1 MIFRRALLA
10 CVVALI
16 SLCTGLT
23 RGRAADGALAFQRL
37 ATFSASDEGTQPTSL
52 IRGADGFIYGTTSG
66 SISGP
71 LATNATVFKLA
82 PGGELTILG
91 SFDLNGTN
99 GLKPV
104 ALVHS
109 TDSNFYGA
117 TYYGGLT
124 PFYGTIFKLAPG
136 GVLSTLFAFAGPNG
150 RQPIALVQ
158 GADGNLYGATR
169 DGGDFGY
176 GTVFKLTTNG
186 AMTPLMSFAVTNGVR
201 PNHLIQGADGN
212 LYGTT
217 FDDIGVNAVDNVFKL
232 SLSGEFSI
240 LASGQDSNTPAG
252 PTAIV
257 QGPDGWLYVASG
269 GRGGFGN
276 IFKVSTNGGASL
288 LAEFNGTNGWFPDS
302 LLVGSDGNLYG
313 TTEAGGADYT
323 PPGPPDYD
331 ITGSGTIFKITLDGA
346 LTTLLSFQG
355 TQGDD
360 PILLAQTT
368 DGILY
373 CATESEQPPTLAAI
387 FRLAPR
393 PVIRGLDRS
402 PTRDVLSWSSFS
414 GGNYQVEYNTML
426 STGAWSAVFPIINAR
441 GNSASATNPLPLI
454 TNGFYRVRLLP

>member
-1 MIFRRALLA
+1 MIFCRALMAFAVAVL
-10 CVVALI
+10 CLNVVPAH
-16 SLCTGLT
+16 
-23 RGRAADGALAFQRL
+23 AAEGPFAFQRL

-52 IRGADGFIYGTTSG
+52 IAGADGCIYGTTSG

-71 LATNATVFKLA
+71 LATNGTVFKLA
-82 PGGELTILG
+82 LGGEVSILV
-91 SFDLNGTN
+91 SIPTNGTN

-109 TDSNFYGA
+109 RDGNFYGA
-117 TYYGGLT
+117 TYYGGST
-124 PFYGTIFKLAPG
+124 PFYGAIFKLAPG
-136 GVLSTLFAFAGPNG
+136 GVLSTLFAFAGANG

-186 AMTPLMSFAVTNGVR
+186 VMTPLMSFAVTNGVR

-232 SLSGEFSI
+232 SLSGEFTI
-240 LASGQDSNTPAG
+240 LASSQYSNTPAG
-252 PTAIV
+252 PSAIV
-257 QGPDGWLYVASG
+257 QGPDGSLYVASG

-276 IFKVSTNGGASL
+276 IFRVSTNGGASL
-288 LAEFNGTNGWFPDS
+288 LVEFNGTNGWFPDS

-323 PPGPPDYD
+323 APGPPDYA
-331 ITGSGTIFKITLDGA
+331 ITGSGTIFKVTLDGA
-346 LTTLLSFQG
+346 LTTLRSFAG
-355 TQGDD
+355 TDGND
-360 PILLAQTT
+360 PILLAQTS

-393 PVIRGLDRS
+393 PVIRGLDHS
-402 PTRDVLSWSSFS
+402 PSRDVLSWTSFS
-414 GGNYQVEYNTML
+414 GGNYQVECNTTL
-426 STGAWSAVFPIINAR
+426 STGAWSTVLPIINAR
-441 GNSASATNPLPLI
+441 GNSASATNQLPSVSQ
-454 TNGFYRVRLLP
+454 GYYRVHLLP